1 MAAARTT
8 HVSHAKAR
16 QRRPCA
22 QHVRGTVAARLF
34 LNNACQGTYV
44 REHAAAEHVGT
55 VWLYWL
61 PAYA

>member
-8 HVSHAKAR
+8 HVSRTTAR
-16 QRRPCA
+16 QWRPCA
-22 QHVRGTVAARLF
+22 WPVREAVAAWLF
-34 LNNACQGTYV
+34 LNNAHQGTYV